1 MIAELIANE
10 FVDRK
15 VKESAIG
22 KMAARERAQKHE
34 KEGVPAKPERRIL
47 GVGVGGRGS

>member
-22 KMAARERAQKHE
+22 KMAAREGAKARKGGSTSEARE
-34 KEGVPAKPERRIL
+34 KDL
-47 GVGVGGRGS
+47 GGGGGGRGS